1 MSKIEW
7 DEKYSIGVKALD
19 DQHKRLLVIINEL
32 ADLGSHEDPKTA
44 MENALWAVLD
54 YAKEHFKFEEGLMLE
69 NQYEESEAHRV
80 KHKDLIRQA
89 MELAKKLNTP
99 EGKSTEEMMKF
110 LQNWLFDHILKT
122 DKKFGGYLAEKGV
135 R

>member
-7 DEKYSIGVKALD
+7 DQKYSIGVKALD
-19 DQHKRLLVIINEL
+19 DQHQKLLHIINEL
-32 ADLGSHEDPKTA
+32 DDLGSHEDPKKA
-44 MENALWAVLD
+44 IEGALWAVLD
-54 YAKEHFKFEEGLMLE
+54 YAKEHFKFEESLMFE

-99 EGKSTEEMMKF
+99 DAKSTVEMMKF

-122 DKKFGGYLAEKGV
+122 DKRFGGYMNARGIQ
-135 R
+135 